1 MATVDYSIISKPNCS
16 LTSQAKVKL
25 FLLLAIIPIL
35 VGLGFTM
42 LGLWMV
48 FPFVGLEL
56 LGLGY
61 AFYYIDRHAAD
72 FESISIVDDKL
83 LVEKHSRQQTTQFE
97 LNTYWAKLVL
107 SHARN
112 GHLQLYLRSKGID
125 LEIGK
130 FMNNEQRYALA
141 EQLKTRI
148 SSIQLSA

>member
-25 FLLLAIIPIL
+25 FVLLAIIPLL
-35 VGLGFTM
+35 VGVGFTM

-48 FPFVGLEL
+48 FPFIGLEL
-56 LGLGY
+56 FGLGY
-61 AFYYIDRHAAD
+61 AFYYIDRHAGD

-83 LVEKHSRQQTTQFE
+83 VVEKHNMQQTRQFV

-107 SHARN
+107 SYMPN
-112 GHLQLYLRSKGID
+112 GNLQLYLRSQGRD
-125 LEIGK
+125 LEIGS
-130 FMNNEQRYALA
+130 FMNNEQRCALA

-148 SSIQLSA
+148 STVHHK